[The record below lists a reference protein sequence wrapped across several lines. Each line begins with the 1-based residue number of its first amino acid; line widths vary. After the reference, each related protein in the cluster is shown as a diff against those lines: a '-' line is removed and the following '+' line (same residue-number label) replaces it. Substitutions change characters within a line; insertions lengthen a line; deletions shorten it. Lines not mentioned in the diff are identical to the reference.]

1 MALSRRNFLGSLGAG
16 TAAALVAGAIPDVA
30 FAGQA
35 PRGSG
40 ASDVIILARNENPY
54 GQFPSV
60 QAALRGTL
68 GVTNRYAVGGAVRGF
83 EEQVAAYHKVK
94 REQVLLG
101 NGSTEVLAMAAH
113 AFTGPGRPLVTAL
126 PTFEAPAHYAKA
138 NKAENVQVPLTS
150 SFAHDLDAMLAKGK
164 NGGLFYICN
173 PNNPTASLTPRSDID
188 TFLQKLPGDAHVLID
203 EAYHHFAMDA
213 PEYTSFLDKPVD
225 DPRVI
230 VARTFSKVY
239 AMAGLRLGYG
249 ISTPATIRQLEEWK
263 LDTNINTLVL
273 AGAAAALNDDAAM
286 RAAVARN
293 AADRARFM
301 KEVDS
306 HKLTCI
312 SCHAN
317 FAMVE
322 TGRPVQG
329 LIDYYRK
336 NNVQIGRPFPPMLNY
351 ARVTFGKPDEM
362 EQFWKLWDQMPAAH
376 AS

>member
-1 MALSRRNFLGSLGAG
+1 MALSRRSFLGSLGAG
-16 TAAALVAGAIPDVA
+16 TAAALVAGSIPDVA

-35 PRGSG
+35 PRSAGG
-40 ASDVIILARNENPY
+40 DVIVLARNENPY
-54 GQFPSV
+54 GQFASV
-60 QAALRGTL
+60 QAALRDTIGIS
-68 GVTNRYAVGGAVRGF
+68 NRYAVGGTVRAL
-83 EEQVAAYHKVK
+83 EEQIAAYHKVK

-126 PTFEAPAHYAKA
+126 PTFEAPGHYAKA
-138 NKAENVQVPLTS
+138 NKAETVAVPLTS
-150 SFAHDLDAMLAKGK
+150 SFAHDLGAMLDKGK

-203 EAYHHFAMDA
+203 EAYHHFAVDA
-213 PEYTSFLDKPVD
+213 PEYTSYLDKPVD

-249 ISTPATIRQLEEWK
+249 ISAPATIRQLEEWK
-263 LDTNINTLVL
+263 LDTNINTLVV
-273 AGAAAALNDDAAM
+273 AGAAAALKDDAAM
-286 RAAVARN
+286 RAAVART
-293 AADRARFM
+293 AGDRAAFM
-301 KEVDS
+301 KEVTAR
-306 HKLTCI
+306 KLKCI
-312 SCHAN
+312 SCYAN
-317 FAMVE
+317 FAMME

-336 NNVQIGRPFPPMLNY
+336 NNVQIGRPFPPLLNY
-351 ARVTFGKPDEM
+351 ARVSFGKPDEM
-362 EQFWKLWDQMPAAH
+362 TTFWKLWDEMPAAK
-376 AS
+376 A